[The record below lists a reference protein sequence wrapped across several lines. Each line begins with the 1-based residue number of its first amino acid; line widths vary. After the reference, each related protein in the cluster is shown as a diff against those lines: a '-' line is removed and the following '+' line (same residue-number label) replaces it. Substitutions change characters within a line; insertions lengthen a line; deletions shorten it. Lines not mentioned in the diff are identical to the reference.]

1 VQKTIEAFNTAEVLD
16 YFHSDC
22 LLPRNWMELSDVA
35 GNTAVIY
42 PIVLPD
48 RLVIL
53 TAIGGELYQHIA
65 DVPEALLRE
74 VVLEFRE
81 SIEDLGSAKEDYQG
95 PGEELYD
102 WIMLPILDE
111 LRGSGIET
119 LVFVP
124 AAMFRSIP
132 MSALYDGKEYLIQN
146 FKIATTLGLNLTD
159 PASLRIDRAQLL
171 LGGISDAVPG
181 YEALPG
187 VAQELTE
194 ISSIM
199 GGDKF
204 LNEEFS
210 LGEVSKKLA
219 VGGYSIVHFATH
231 GVFAD
236 QYTDSYLLTYDGK
249 LTLGRLQNTVGKRR
263 YLDKPLELMVL
274 SACETAVGNDKAALG
289 LAGVALKAG
298 AKAAIASLW
307 LISDEG
313 TTRLMTQFYK
323 ELAEGKTK
331 AEALQAAQLDLVSD
345 QVYSHP
351 NFWSPF
357 LLVGNWL

>member
-1 VQKTIEAFNTAEVLD
+1 
-16 YFHSDC
+16 
-22 LLPRNWMELSDVA
+22 
-35 GNTAVIY
+35 
-42 PIVLPD
+42 
-48 RLVIL
+48 
-53 TAIGGELYQHIA
+53 
-65 DVPEALLRE
+65 
-74 VVLEFRE
+74 
-81 SIEDLGSAKEDYQG
+81 
-95 PGEELYD
+95 
-102 WIMLPILDE
+102 
-111 LRGSGIET
+111 
-119 LVFVP
+119 
-124 AAMFRSIP
+124 

-313 TTRLMTQFYK
+313 TTRLMTHFYK